1 MKTICK
7 IHIPG
12 RMTLGIEFPLDNDWS
27 LEGEKKRKKQGRPFG
42 IPDISRHT
50 ELVKLVDQLGFAAL
64 WMREVP
70 VYDPNFG
77 DGAQVFDTL
86 SYLGYVAAITKSV
99 AIGTAAVVLPL
110 HDPLQLAKAIATIEN
125 LSDSRYLFGVG
136 LGDRPVEFPLFGFDF
151 ESRAER
157 FVLNHE
163 IIKEA
168 WKEKSSLYHFF
179 GKASNR
185 IEIYPKPKKEIPW
198 ILAGRAKQ
206 SMGWIAQ
213 NMQGWF
219 NYPRDVK
226 DTEILVREWKNALYD
241 NNQASKPYISA
252 FHLNLLKDPDAPF
265 TPHRFGGAVGINGL
279 TAIMRLY
286 ELAGVNHMA
295 LHLRKSELPV
305 DETLKLIAQEVLPH
319 FSAADFKNQ
328 SIHQD
333 E

>member
-12 RMTLGIEFPLDNDWS
+12 RMTLGLEFPLDNDWS

-50 ELVKLVDQLGFAAL
+50 ELIQLADKLGFAAL

-86 SYLGYVAAITKSV
+86 SYLGYVAAITKSI

-125 LSDSRYLFGVG
+125 LSESRYLFGVG

-151 ESRAER
+151 ENRADR

-168 WKEKSSLYHFF
+168 WKDESELHHFF
-179 GKASNR
+179 GKTSNG
-185 IEIYPKPKKEIPW
+185 IEIYPKPKNEIPW

-206 SMGWIAQ
+206 SMDWIAQ

-279 TAIMRLY
+279 ASLMRLY

-295 LHLRKSELPV
+295 LHLRKSEIPV
-305 DETLKLIAQEVLPH
+305 DEALKLIAEKVLPH
-319 FSAADFKNQ
+319 FDAADFKNQ
-328 SIHQD
+328 STYQ
-333 E
+333 EE